1 MSNQRI
7 YQLLGLCQKARKLVS
22 GEFSVKQA
30 VLSEETHLVIVSID
44 ASHNTKKFFNDKCS
58 YRKIPCVTWGTREAL
73 GQILGKEERVAIGIL
88 DEKLAE
94 KIVAMIQN
102 DV

>member
-1 MSNQRI
+1 MNNQRI

-30 VLSEETHLVIVSID
+30 VLSEETHLVIVSTD
-44 ASHNTKKFFNDKCS
+44 ASDNTKKFFHDKCS
-58 YRKIPCVTWGTREAL
+58 FREIPHVVWGTREEL
-73 GQILGKEERVAIGIL
+73 GRILGKEERVAVGIL
-88 DEKLAE
+88 DEKLAQ
-94 KIVAMIQN
+94 KMQAMIQN